1 MIWRAALGFVLILA
15 VGCSTLSGGPSL
27 SFVEETSAGL
37 SHVYDGGWEFFVGG
51 GVAVFDCNGDGRPD
65 LFFAG
70 GSNPSVLYRN
80 ESTIGGPLRF
90 VRQENSGVELTGV
103 IGAYPLDID
112 GDGVIDLVVLRV
124 GGNVLFRGRGDCTFE
139 RANEM
144 WGFDGGTA
152 WTTAFSATW
161 EAGADWPTLAFGNY
175 VDRNKPGS
183 PFGTCHDNLLYRPS
197 PSGRGFASPIPLRP
211 GYCTLSMLFTDWNRS
226 GHADL
231 MVTNDRQYYRGGEDQ
246 LWRIRP
252 GQPPVLYSRSDGW
265 QKLQIWG
272 MGIASYDL
280 TGNGYPDYFLS
291 SMGDNKLRTLAGSK
305 TQPTYTDIAL
315 ARGVTAQRPYTGGD
329 TRPSTAWHAEFGDVD
344 NDGLIDLFIAKGNVE
359 AMADAAQRDPSNL
372 LLGQPD
378 GRFIEAA
385 PAAGIVNFARARG
398 AALADF
404 NLDGMLDLV
413 VVNRRENVKLWRNVG
428 RGSATRPRT
437 LGHWLELRLRQSG
450 GNRDGVG
457 AWIEVDIGGRTL
469 RREVTVGGGHAGG
482 QLGWVHFGLGP
493 ARRARVR
500 VQWPHGDWG
509 PWLSLSANQFA
520 YLERGTGQSRDRIVP
535 WQPQRP

>member
-1 MIWRAALGFVLILA
+1 MIKSIVVGLLLILVA
-15 VGCSTLSGGPSL
+15 ACNPMGSGRAPQ
-27 SFVEETSAGL
+27 FVEETSAGL
-37 SHVYDGGWEFFVGG
+37 SSVYDGDWEFYVGG
-51 GVAVFDCNGDGRPD
+51 GVAAFDCSGDGRPA

-70 GSNPSVLYRN
+70 GSNPSLLYRN
-80 ESTIGGPLRF
+80 VSTTGGPLRF
-90 VRQENSGVELTGV
+90 VRQANSGVELTGV
-103 IGAYPLDID
+103 VGAYPIDID
-112 GDGVIDLVVLRV
+112 GDGVLDLVVLRV

-161 EAGADWPTLAFGNY
+161 EAGANWPTLAIGNY

-183 PFGTCHDNLLYRPS
+183 PFGTCHDNLLFRPAR
-197 PSGRGFASPIPLRP
+197 SGRGFAAPTRLTP

-226 GHADL
+226 GQADL
-231 MVTNDRQYYRGGEDQ
+231 MVANDRQYYRGGEEQ

-252 GQPPVLYSRSDGW
+252 GQPPVLYGRSDGW

-272 MGIASYDL
+272 MAIASYDL
-280 TGNGYPDYFLS
+280 TGDGYPSYFLS
-291 SMGDNKLRTLAGSK
+291 SMGDNKLRTRAGSK

-359 AMADAAQRDPSNL
+359 AMTDAAQRDPSNL

-378 GRFIEAA
+378 GRFVEGA
-385 PAAGIVNFARARG
+385 PAAGIVTFARARG
-398 AALADF
+398 AALVDL

-428 RGSATRPRT
+428 QGSAARPRT
-437 LGHWLELRLRQSG
+437 PGNWVELRLRQSG
-450 GNRDGVG
+450 GNRDAVG
-457 AWIEVDIGGRTL
+457 AWVEVDLGARTL
-469 RREVTVGGGHAGG
+469 RREVTVGGGHAGS
-482 QLGWVHFGLGP
+482 QLGWVHFGLGA
-493 ARRARVR
+493 ARLARVR

-509 PWLSLSANQFA
+509 PWLSLAANQFA
-520 YLERGTGQSRDRIVP
+520 YVERGPLQSSDRIVP
-535 WQPQRP
+535 WQPPRP

>member
-1 MIWRAALGFVLILA
+1 MIWRAALGFVVILA
-15 VGCSTLSGGPSL
+15 VGCGTLTGGPSL

-37 SHVYDGGWEFFVGG
+37 SHVYDGSWEFFVGG
-51 GVAVFDCNGDGRPD
+51 GVAVFDCKGDGRPD

-80 ESTIGGPLRF
+80 VSTVGGPLRF

-112 GDGVIDLVVLRV
+112 GDGVVDLIVLRV

-161 EAGADWPTLAFGNY
+161 ESGADWPTLAIGNY

-183 PFGTCHDNLLYRPS
+183 PFGTCHDNLLYRPA
-197 PSGRGFASPIPLRP
+197 PSGRGFAPPIPLRP

-226 GHADL
+226 GQADL

-252 GQPPVLYSRSDGW
+252 GQTPALYSRSDGW

-291 SMGDNKLRTLAGSK
+291 SMGDNKLRTLVGNK
-305 TQPTYTDIAL
+305 TQPTYADMAL

-359 AMADAAQRDPSNL
+359 TMADAAQRDPSNL

-378 GRFIEAA
+378 GRFIEGA

-437 LGHWLELRLRQSG
+437 SGNWLELRLRQPG
-450 GNRDGVG
+450 GNRDAVG

-493 ARRARVR
+493 APRVHVR
-500 VQWPHGDWG
+500 VQWPHGAWG

-520 YLERGTGQSRDRIVP
+520 YFERGVGQSSDRIVL
-535 WQPQRP
+535 WQPPRP